1 MTGRITRW
9 LLEIQ
14 RRKDLK
20 WSIRC
25 LLSPRWTDAEFKA
38 LIRDVLDNG
47 KLQSFVNYVKSGYE
61 PEAIIH
67 CWKNEIRIP
76 VPGTGSTYDVIEAF
90 NRFILR
96 EIEEV
101 SE

>member
-14 RRKDLK
+14 RRNHLK

-38 LIRDVLDNG
+38 LIRDVLDYG
-47 KLQSFVNYVKSGYE
+47 HLKTFHVYLQSGYA
-61 PEAIIH
+61 PEVIIH
-67 CWKNEIRIP
+67 CWKNGIYMPAPYTIP
-76 VPGTGSTYDVIEAF
+76 YDVLKAF
-90 NRFILR
+90 NRFILGK
-96 EIEEV
+96 IEEV